1 MSDNLSD
8 FNKIFDEDEIV
19 ADNPQYVNDNL
30 RYVANNLQ
38 YVADNLQYIGDD
50 LQQLSKKHNISYA
63 RLMLSYLSGL
73 RHGLTHECI
82 IVGLRFSCS
91 RSSGIIEYFT
101 KEDIA
106 ILLDCSPDEAE
117 RQMIDSGNALKIT
130 WI

>member
-1 MSDNLSD
+1 MFFISDNLFE
-8 FNKIFDEDEIV
+8 FNKIFDETV
-19 ADNPQYVNDNL
+19 TN
-30 RYVANNLQ
+30 
-38 YVADNLQYIGDD
+38 D

-73 RHGLTHECI
+73 RHGLTHELI

-91 RSSGIIEYFT
+91 QISGIIEYFT

-106 ILLDCSPDEAE
+106 ILLDCSLEEAE
-117 RQMIDSGNALKIT
+117 QRMIDSGNALKIT